1 MILVQ
6 FQQMHLNTNN
16 MFTHR
21 KSNKNINK
29 YNFLFCYEFIKA
41 NAGVTF

>member
-29 YNFLFCYEFIKA
+29 YNFVIWYGFIKTS
-41 NAGVTF
+41 AGGTF